1 MSGLLRITLVR
12 SLSGRNEYNRRVVRG
27 LGLTRLH
34 RSVLRK
40 DTPEIR
46 GMVNKVGFLLRVE
59 EVGQRGEAR

>member
-34 RSVLRK
+34 RSVLRM

-46 GMVNKVGFLLRVE
+46 GMVKKVEYLLRVE
-59 EVGQRGEAR
+59 KVGEKGETQ